1 MARIG
6 ANNRIEGGILF
17 EREAVVDLPTG
28 QVRALNGTARA
39 LVPAPGTGL
48 ALVPLSLTATMLG
61 ATAFGGISTSEN
73 IILRY
78 EGTTAARAT
87 LEPTGFLDQTD
98 TPSRVVSC
106 VSEAAAYEPEPD
118 TALELS
124 NSGAITGGSP
134 VRFTLTYHVIK
145 V

>member
-48 ALVPLSLTATMLG
+48 ALVPISLTATMLG
-61 ATAFGGISTSEN
+61 ATAFGGISTSGEHHSP
-73 IILRY
+73 LRRHY
-78 EGTTAARAT
+78 GRQGD
-87 LEPTGFLDQTD
+87 TGAHGV
-98 TPSRVVSC
+98 P
-106 VSEAAAYEPEPD
+106 
-118 TALELS
+118 
-124 NSGAITGGSP
+124 
-134 VRFTLTYHVIK
+134 
-145 V
+145 